1 MRQSVLQAFY
11 LIVAALFLTLPALAQ
26 PVGSI
31 YWTDGDSGVV
41 DGVKFRLA
49 DVDAPETGGVGS
61 INGARC
67 EAERVAGFA
76 AKAWMLDATKGR
88 KLTVTGGDAKPDK
101 WGRRVLT
108 LSVDGKDL
116 GALAVASGR
125 LRPYV
130 FRNGRATTKKP
141 GWC

>member
-1 MRQSVLQAFY
+1 MTMKRLALA
-11 LIVAALFLTLPALAQ
+11 LILAACATPASAQ
-26 PVGSI
+26 PVTSI
-31 YWTDGDSGVV
+31 YWHDGDSGRVNGQ
-41 DGVKFRLA
+41 DFRLA

-67 EAERVAGFA
+67 EAEREAGFV
-76 AKAWMLDATKGR
+76 AKAWIVEATRGKQ
-88 KLTVTGGDAKPDK
+88 LVITGGDAKPDK

-108 LSVDGKDL
+108 LSVDGADL

-125 LRPYV
+125 LKPYV
-130 FRNGRATTKKP
+130 FENGRAKTKKP